1 MFATTREGSPKC
13 YAQRLF
19 DTDGYANSISLNA
32 GKKRYTSAYC

>member
-1 MFATTREGSPKC
+1 MFATTREGSLKR

-32 GKKRYTSAYC
+32 GCSTLRVDQR